1 MTEVTAYLT
10 GVGVVGPGLADWP
23 ATEAILA
30 GERSYAYAD
39 PVLPPPDTLAPTE
52 RRRAGRVV
60 RLALA
65 VGLEATRRAGS
76 NLVDLPV
83 VFASSG
89 GDGDNCDAI
98 CQTLASANRALSPTR
113 FHNSV
118 HNAPAGYWSIAAGA
132 RVATTTVC
140 CYDASFAAGLLEAL
154 VQCVSLGIETALIAY
169 DLDYPAPLRAARA
182 TATPFGVAFLL
193 HPGRREGAVAKLSAQ
208 VSSGTPDHLDHA
220 GLSRLVDTNPA
231 ARSLLLLEAIARRRT
246 GAVELPYLE
255 PATLRVEVAPCG

>member
-1 MTEVTAYLT
+1 MTELTAYLT
-10 GVGVVGPGLADWP
+10 GIGVVGPGLADWP
-23 ATEAILA
+23 ATESILA
-30 GERSYAYAD
+30 GHQPYTYAE
-39 PVLPPPDTLAPTE
+39 PVLPPPETLAPTE

-65 VGLEATRRAGS
+65 VGLEATHRAGS
-76 NLVDLPV
+76 NPAELPV

-98 CQTLASANRALSPTR
+98 CQTLASPNRALSPTR

-154 VQCVSLGIETALIAY
+154 VQCVSSGAETALIAY
-169 DLDYPAPLRAARA
+169 DLDYPPPLRAARA
-182 TATPFGVAFLL
+182 TATPFGVALLL
-193 HPGRREGAVAKLSAQ
+193 HPTRATRAIARLSARIAA
-208 VSSGTPDHLDHA
+208 GTPDQLDHA
-220 GLSRLVDTNPA
+220 ELASLVATNPA
-231 ARSLLLLEAIARRRT
+231 ARSLVLLEAIARRLVAT
-246 GAVELPYLE
+246 VELPYLE
-255 PATLRVEVAPCG
+255 PATLEVEVTPCD

>member
-1 MTEVTAYLT
+1 MTALTAYLT
-10 GVGVVGPGLADWP
+10 GIGVVGPGLADWP
-23 ATEAILA
+23 GTEAILA
-30 GERSYAYAD
+30 GRRSYLYAE
-39 PVLPPPDTLAPTE
+39 PMLPPPDTLAPTE

-65 VGLEATRRAGS
+65 VGLEATRRAGRDPA
-76 NLVDLPV
+76 DLPV

-98 CQTLASANRALSPTR
+98 CQTLASPNRALSPTR

-154 VQCVSLGIETALIAY
+154 VQSASTGVETALIAY
-169 DLDYPAPLRAARA
+169 DLDYPPPLRAARA

-193 HPGRREGAVAKLSAQ
+193 HPARADGAIARLSAR
-208 VSSGTPDHLDHA
+208 VAPGLPDRLAHAELSSLA
-220 GLSRLVDTNPA
+220 DTNPA
-231 ARSLLLLEAIARRRT
+231 ARSLPLLEAIARRRT
-246 GAVELPYLE
+246 DAVKLPYLE
-255 PATLRVEVAPCG
+255 PAILEVEVTPCG

>member
-1 MTEVTAYLT
+1 MTALTAYLT
-10 GVGVVGPGLADWP
+10 GIGIVGPGLADWP

-30 GERSYAYAD
+30 GDAAYACAD
-39 PVLPPPDTLAPTE
+39 PVLPPPETLAPTE

-65 VGLEATRRAGS
+65 VGLEATRRAGR
-76 NLVDLPV
+76 NPVELPV

-98 CQTLASANRALSPTR
+98 CRTLASPNRALSPTR

-154 VQCVSLGIETALIAY
+154 VQCVSTGLATALIAY
-169 DLDYPAPLRAARA
+169 DLDYPPPLRAARA
-182 TATPFGVAFLL
+182 TATPFGVALVL
-193 HPGRREGAVAKLSAQ
+193 EPARGDGAVAELTVRVA
-208 VSSGTPDHLDHA
+208 SGTPDRLGHA
-220 GLSRLVDTNPA
+220 GLASLVDTNPA
-231 ARSLLLLEAIARRRT
+231 ARSLVLLEAIARRRT

-255 PATLRVEVAPCG
+255 PTTLTVEVTPCG